1 MVPPSVPASMAT
13 SDRPVL
19 VTGSSTGIGRAIVEL
34 LAAEGHPVLAGARK
48 ESDLA
53 GLGQLSGVTPVRLD
67 VTRAADVGRLA
78 AEIRASGHGLYG
90 LVNNAG
96 IGAIGPLA
104 EIPVEELHRVFA
116 VNLDGIHRLVGAT
129 FPFLRESRGR
139 VVNIS
144 SISGILV
151 EPFFGPY
158 NISKHA
164 VEAYTDT
171 LREELAPLG
180 LHVSAIEPGVFQSRI
195 FANGLAAMPK
205 DFQSAW
211 EASDSVFRDTVLK
224 ILEYV
229 STPEMLY
236 GTEKPVPTPVAR
248 AVADALYSDHPKPRY
263 LVANPG
269 ASDLVVHR
277 LLTLLRQCNEGQPH
291 PLRPT
296 ELHAQLDRALRE
308 G

>member
-1 MVPPSVPASMAT
+1 M

-19 VTGSSTGIGRAIVEL
+19 VTGSSTGIGRAIVEH
-34 LAAEGHPVLAGARK
+34 LAAEGHPVFAGARK
-48 ESDLA
+48 DSDLA
-53 GLGQLSGVTPVRLD
+53 SLEKLAGVTPVRLD
-67 VTRAADVGRLA
+67 VTHGADVTRVA
-78 AEIRASGHGLYG
+78 AEIRAAGHGLHG

-116 VNLDGIHRLVGAT
+116 VNLDGIHRMVGAT
-129 FPFLRESRGR
+129 FPFLRESHGR

-144 SISGILV
+144 SITGILV
-151 EPFFGPY
+151 QPFFGPY

-180 LHVSAIEPGVFQSRI
+180 IHVSAIEPGDFKSRI

-205 DFQSAW
+205 DFRNAW
-211 EASDSVFRDTVLK
+211 ETSDSVFRNQVLQ
-224 ILEYV
+224 ILDYV
-229 STPEMLY
+229 STPEMLN

-248 AVADALYSDHPKPRY
+248 AVADALYSEHPKPRY
-263 LVANPG
+263 LVA
-269 ASDLVVHR
+269 AKETSDRVVDR
-277 LLTLLRQCNEGQPH
+277 LLTLLRQWNEDHPH
-291 PLRPT
+291 ALSPS
-296 ELHAQLDRALRE
+296 ELHAKLDQALH
-308 G
+308 